1 MTDQLPPTA
10 DDLRQAALHYL
21 QNAEE
26 MIEGQRDGS
35 ESGRTPRHSMT
46 WGDLGHLNALVGLGY
61 AVLASTGSP
70 SVTNTVNTSGGL
82 SAADLVAAA
91 ESALPRV

>member
-10 DDLRQAALHYL
+10 DDLRQAAIHYL
-21 QNAEE
+21 QAAEG
-26 MIEGQRDGS
+26 MIEG
-35 ESGRTPRHSMT
+35 HSMT
-46 WGDLGHLNALVGLGY
+46 WGELGHLNALVGLGY

-70 SVTNTVNTSGGL
+70 SVTNTVNTSGGM